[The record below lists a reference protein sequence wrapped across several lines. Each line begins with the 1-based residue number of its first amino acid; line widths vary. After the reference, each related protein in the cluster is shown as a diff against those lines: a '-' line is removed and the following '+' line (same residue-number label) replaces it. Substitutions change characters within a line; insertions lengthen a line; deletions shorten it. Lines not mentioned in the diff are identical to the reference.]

1 MKKEK
6 KPKSKTLA
14 KRNALRFAKHSLK
27 AGTYIAPV
35 VPVAIETGINW
46 DEWFNNSNGFHVG
59 SGFIMLI
66 LSTLLTY
73 LMVAKRKKLLEKLS
87 AFWSVAIILVCWA
100 TSLLLLSSILHQI
113 GFMLL
118 YISFAIV
125 GSAIMDE
132 VETHVVEENLAFY
145 TGLVSENELD
155 RKEERKKEKAEAK
168 RRLAEREAEREL
180 EARRR
185 AVE

>member
-14 KRNALRFAKHSLK
+14 KRNGLRAAKRSLNI
-27 AGTYIAPV
+27 GSYVAPV

-73 LMVAKRKKLLEKLS
+73 LMVAKKKKLLEKFS
-87 AFWSVAIILVCWA
+87 AFWSVFIILVCWA

-118 YISFAIV
+118 YISFAVIA
-125 GSAIMDE
+125 SAVMDE
-132 VETHVVEENLAFY
+132 VNTRVVERNLVFYEELVKEN
-145 TGLVSENELD
+145 GLD
-155 RKEERKKEKAEAK
+155 PKQTKKEAKIAEK
-168 RRLAEREAEREL
+168 RRLAEEEAKREKVDL
-180 EARRR
+180 L
-185 AVE
+185 